1 MKRTIGKDLRQRI
14 EAVSVLIMDVDGVM
28 TDGKIIIDDLG
39 NETKHFNAR
48 DGHGIKLL
56 MRAGIEVFFL
66 TGRKSK
72 VVEHRAHELGVRDV
86 YQGSKNKGE
95 SLDRIF
101 NEKGLSS
108 GSVAYMGDDIV
119 DIPVFRKVGVS
130 VAVADAS
137 EEVIKLA
144 DYVTEKKGGDGAV
157 REVCEMILKVQGR
170 WESVVSRYEI
180 DTLSGHEVS

>member
-1 MKRTIGKDLRQRI
+1 MKRTIGEILRKKV

-66 TGRKSK
+66 TGRESK

-95 SLDRIF
+95 SLDRIL
-101 NEKGLSS
+101 NEKGLLS
-108 GSVAYMGDDIV
+108 GSMAYMGDDIV
-119 DIPVFRKVGVS
+119 DIPVFRKVGLS
-130 VAVADAS
+130 VAVADAGP
-137 EEVIKLA
+137 EVLQIA

-157 REVCEMILKVQGR
+157 REVCEMILKIQGR
-170 WESVVSRYEI
+170 WESVVSMYQI
-180 DTLSGHEVS
+180 P

>member
-1 MKRTIGKDLRQRI
+1 MKRTIGEDLFKKI

-56 MRAGIEVFFL
+56 MRAGIEVYLL
-66 TGRKSK
+66 TGRKSQ

-86 YQGSKNKGE
+86 YQDSKNKGE
-95 SLDRIF
+95 SLDSIF
-101 NEKGLSS
+101 NEKGLS
-108 GSVAYMGDDIV
+108 GDVVAYMGDDIV
-119 DIPVFRKVGVS
+119 DIPVFRKVGFS
-130 VAVADAS
+130 VAVADAC
-137 EEVIKLA
+137 EEVIKIA

-170 WESVVSRYEI
+170 WESVVSRYQ
-180 DTLSGHEVS
+180 VP

>member
-1 MKRTIGKDLRQRI
+1 MTRRSLGNDICKKI

-48 DGHGIKLL
+48 DGQGIKLL

-66 TGRKSK
+66 TGRQSD
-72 VVEHRAHELGVRDV
+72 VVQHRADELGIRDV

-95 SLDRIF
+95 KVESILK
-101 NEKGLSS
+101 EKGLS
-108 GSVAYMGDDIV
+108 GDAVAYMGDDVV
-119 DIPVFRKVGVS
+119 DIPVFRKVGFA
-130 VAVADAS
+130 VAVADAC
-137 EEVIKLA
+137 EEAIQVA
-144 DYVTEKKGGDGAV
+144 DYVTEKGGGDGAV
-157 REVCEMILKVQGR
+157 REVCELILKVQGR

-180 DTLSGHEVS
+180 P